1 MTHSPT
7 SCSAE
12 REQPS
17 RRWSVAT
24 NHPWLQLEMALWDIQ
39 ESGQGSA
46 MTILRGREKKGKIV
60 HLQLA
65 NRGHECLGKHLFW
78 LPPIGF
84 RNHLPRAL
92 FSVNLHLHNQELL
105 LPHSEPQSSF
115 IPGSLP
121 FLNNLGPSMYAFIWN
136 CLQRLWYA
144 GVSEVPKQNG
154 QKKLK

>member
-1 MTHSPT
+1 MLWPT
-7 SCSAE
+7 LPHPARL
-12 REQPS
+12 RENSQ
-17 RRWSVAT
+17 VGGEV
-24 NHPWLQLEMALWDIQ
+24 LQQIIRGCKREMALWNIQ

-46 MTILRGREKKGKIV
+46 MTILRGRENKGKIV
-60 HLQLA
+60 HLPLA

-92 FSVNLHLHNQELL
+92 FSVNLHLHNQKLL

-121 FLNNLGPSMYAFIWN
+121 FLNNLGPFMYAFIWN
-136 CLQRLWYA
+136 FLQRLWYA
-144 GVSEVPKQNG
+144 GVSEVPK
-154 QKKLK
+154 